1 MAKPEVIPSLARV
14 VRGLSALFWGL
25 PLVLLLD
32 AKSAL
37 EDSLRGFGFPP
48 VVGASLLVVY
58 GLHQFS
64 HFQPQERIWVAAVER
79 ARLLSLLLL
88 ALAPFTVWWSRQP
101 DQPFYT
107 QSMIVLLFAGMAFL
121 LALNHVLVRLA
132 AMLPDETLRT
142 ETRFFAHLNRTLL
155 LTQTLLAAAYLLLLR
170 REHLPAGL
178 AWLLSTLD
186 LAKIW
191 LVVVLSLPPVALT
204 MTLLWKTKEVIM
216 TSVFRG

>member
-48 VVGASLLVVY
+48 VVGASLLVLY

-64 HFQPQERIWVAAVER
+64 HFQPQERVWVTAVER
-79 ARLLSLLLL
+79 ARLLALLLV

-101 DQPFYT
+101 EQPFYT
-107 QSMIVLLFAGMAFL
+107 QSMIVLLFTGMAFL

-155 LTQTLLAAAYLLLLR
+155 LTQTILAAAYLGLLHV
-170 REHLPAGL
+170 EHLPASL
-178 AWLLSTLD
+178 AWFLSALD
-186 LAKIW
+186 FAKIL

-204 MTLLWKTKEVIM
+204 MTLIWKTKEVIM
-216 TSVFRG
+216 TSVFRN

>member
-37 EDSLRGFGFPP
+37 EDSLHGFGFPP

-64 HFQPQERIWVAAVER
+64 HFQRQERIWITAVER

-155 LTQTLLAAAYLLLLR
+155 LTQTILAAAYLLLLR

-186 LAKIW
+186 LAKVW

>member
-64 HFQPQERIWVAAVER
+64 YFQPQERIWVAAVER
-79 ARLLSLLLL
+79 ARLLALLLL

-107 QSMIVLLFAGMAFL
+107 QSMVVLLFAGMAFL

-155 LTQTLLAAAYLLLLR
+155 LTQTILAAAYLLLLR
-170 REHLPAGL
+170 QEHLPAGL
-178 AWLLSTLD
+178 SWLLSTLD
-186 LAKIW
+186 LAKVW